1 MKKIVLGFALT
12 LAALPLMTFPAIA
25 DAGSPPAAPRLSAA
39 DQEFLA
45 SLAVPAPTLAAK
57 RPIEGKAMC
66 TTVCGVDHP
75 LVCPPGT
82 TTCSAVD
89 ADCAVGVRGYIICD
103 GVKTKCPA
111 VCSSPN

>member
-1 MKKIVLGFALT
+1 MRRMALGFVLT
-12 LAALPLMTFPAIA
+12 FAALILMISPALA
-25 DAGSPPAAPRLSAA
+25 VGSRPAAPVLSAA

-45 SLAVPAPTLAAK
+45 SLATPAPTLAAK

>member
-1 MKKIVLGFALT
+1 MRRMALGCVLTFA
-12 LAALPLMTFPAIA
+12 AFVLMTSPASA
-25 DAGSPPAAPRLSAA
+25 VPGSPQVASVLSAA

-45 SLAVPAPTLAAK
+45 SLATPAPMLAAK

-66 TTVCGVDHP
+66 TAVCGVDHP

-103 GVKTKCPA
+103 SVKTKCPA